1 MRGSRNF
8 HETKMVIFGHRR
20 VGAGGGGG
28 RCPNPQIIPKLLF
41 LGKIFKFQGGPDNRP
56 HPVWIRAYM
65 SLYTP
70 ETDCNT
76 VLLLHALSF
85 SVQGIWSQT
94 FKCTLYEFVIFIL
107 LPFRIW
113 SIKIFKP
120 LYLSFFFTLT
130 IIKPKNNHHSHA
142 NFKKESSQFEITLT
156 SFECKKT

>member
-8 HETKMVIFGHRR
+8 HESGSNENGNFWSQTS
-20 VGAGGGGG
+20 GGGGG
-28 RCPNPQIIPKLLF
+28 GGGGVKPPNIPEITF
-41 LGKIFKFQGGPDNRP
+41 FKVKFSNSRGVRTTAPP
-56 HPVWIRAYM
+56 HVWIRAYM

-94 FKCTLYEFVIFIL
+94 FKCTLYKFVIFIL

-130 IIKPKNNHHSHA
+130 IIKPK
-142 NFKKESSQFEITLT
+142 KQP
-156 SFECKKT
+156 SFPCKF